1 MSFKNVFNALYD
13 QVKASSRLTY
23 VHQTQFLK
31 GFHEGIAAQE
41 YTIIFEP
48 SEEEEAAEA
57 ESLGGDTEIIYYID
71 IHIRVELIGAT
82 GEILI
87 CGSSDGPKKG
97 ILDFTDDIK
106 LAIEDD
112 MTLGYNRAGC
122 STSEVAVGT
131 TFALTPTAKYISV
144 SINGNTPT
152 GYDTILCGESTL
164 SGDDVASNIQTALRA
179 LGNHADDGYYLA
191 ECSFDNSLKQF
202 SICTASNN
210 PDQTVEVTAG
220 VSDDCSAILGFDNP
234 TEVSG
239 RNITKIRF
247 ETVLPNNTF
256 FPVRYR
262 VLPIKIWEEINRS
275 LS

>member
-13 QVKASSRLTY
+13 QVKASNRLTY
-23 VHQTQFLK
+23 VHQSQFLK
-31 GFHEGIAAQE
+31 GFHEGIPAQE

-48 SEEEEAAEA
+48 SEEEETTA
-57 ESLGGDTEIIYYID
+57 ESSGGDTEVVYYID
-71 IHIRVELIGAT
+71 IHLRVELIGAT
-82 GEILI
+82 GEVLI
-87 CGSSDGPKKG
+87 CGNSAGTKKG
-97 ILDFTDDIK
+97 ILEMCDDVK

-112 MTLGYNRAGC
+112 TTLGYNRAGC
-122 STSEVAVGT
+122 STSEAAVGT

-152 GYDTILCGESTL
+152 GYNAILCGQATL
-164 SGDDVASNIQTALRA
+164 SGDVIAANIQTALRA

-239 RNITKIRF
+239 RNITKIMF

-262 VLPIKIWEEINRS
+262 VLPVKIWEEINRS

>member
-1 MSFKNVFNALYD
+1 MAFKNVFNALYD

-23 VHQTQFLK
+23 VDQSQFIK
-31 GFHEGIAAQE
+31 GFHEGIPAQE
-41 YTIIFEP
+41 YTVIFEP
-48 SEEEEAAEA
+48 AEEEEVRA
-57 ESLGGDTEIIYYID
+57 ESSGGDIEVVYYID
-71 IHIRVELIGAT
+71 IHLRIELIGAT

-87 CGSSDGPKKG
+87 CGNSEGTKKG
-97 ILDFTDDIK
+97 ILDFCDDVK

-122 STSEVAVGT
+122 STSEAAAGT

-179 LGNHADDGYYLA
+179 LGNYADDGYYLA
-191 ECSFDNSLKQF
+191 ECSFDNSSKQF

-220 VSDDCSAILGFDNP
+220 VSDDCSTILGFDSP

-239 RNITKIRF
+239 RNILKIKF

-262 VLPIKIWEEINRS
+262 VLPVKIWEEINRS

>member
-23 VHQTQFLK
+23 VHQSQFLK
-31 GFHEGIAAQE
+31 GFHEGIPAQE
-41 YTIIFEP
+41 YTVVFEP
-48 SEEEEAAEA
+48 AEEEEVAGA
-57 ESLGGDTEIIYYID
+57 ESSGGDMEILYHID
-71 IHIRVELIGAT
+71 IHLRVELIGAT

-87 CGSSDGPKKG
+87 CGNSDGTKKG
-97 ILDFTDDIK
+97 ILEMCDDVK

-112 MTLGYNRAGC
+112 LTLGYNRNGC
-122 STSEVAVGT
+122 STSEASAGT
-131 TFALTPTAKYISV
+131 TFALTSSAKYISV

-164 SGDDVASNIQTALRA
+164 SGDDVATNIQTALRA
-179 LGNHADDGYYLA
+179 LGNHSDDGYYLA
-191 ECSFDNSLKQF
+191 ECSFDNSSKQF

-220 VSDDCSAILGFDNP
+220 ASNDCSAILGFDNP

-239 RNITKIRF
+239 RNITKIMF